1 MLEMTSLAGSL
12 PLPSQP
18 EAPSALQQPRAL
30 KQASDNSELRKTFDQ
45 FVGETFYGQMMASMR
60 KTVGKA
66 AYFHGGRA
74 EEVFQGQME
83 QILTEKLSQADGGS
97 FGDAMFELFNL
108 SRK

>member
-1 MLEMTSLAGSL
+1 MIDMTSLAGSM
-12 PLPSQP
+12 PLPTKA
-18 EAPSALQQPRAL
+18 EAPSALNKPQ
-30 KQASDNSELRKTFDQ
+30 DNSELRKTFDQ

-74 EEVFQGQME
+74 EEVFQGQMD
-83 QILTEKLSQADGGS
+83 QILTEKLSQSSGGS
-97 FGDAMFELFNL
+97 FGNAMFELFNL